1 MEPAVSMVLADVF
14 CQPSPWD
21 ELGDVWFYAASSRA
35 ESPFLRAEGGPTAG
49 VIPGS
54 RRRKLLATISNQ

>member
-21 ELGDVWFYAASSRA
+21 ELGDAWLFAASSRA
-35 ESPFLRAEGGPTAG
+35 GSPVLRLKAAPQQ
-49 VIPGS
+49 V
-54 RRRKLLATISNQ
+54 

>member
-21 ELGDVWFYAASSRA
+21 ELGDAWFLRGFKSSRKPVLGLKA
-35 ESPFLRAEGGPTAG
+35 APQQ
-49 VIPGS
+49 V
-54 RRRKLLATISNQ
+54 

>member
-54 RRRKLLATISNQ
+54 RKR